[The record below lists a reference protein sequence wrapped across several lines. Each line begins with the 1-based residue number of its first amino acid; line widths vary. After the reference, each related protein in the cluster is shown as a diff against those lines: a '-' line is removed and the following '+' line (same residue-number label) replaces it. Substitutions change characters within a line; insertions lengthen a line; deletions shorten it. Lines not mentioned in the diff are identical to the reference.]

1 MALTV
6 SQAFPILLDSLIP
19 LETDRMAKASHRAS
33 VEASLQ
39 GAASFN
45 IQRFRETGSF
55 THGTGIRGHCDVDLL
70 VSISGPRPG
79 SSDTALG
86 WVKNA
91 LSTTFWNTTV
101 VIRRPTVVVLFSGGT
116 ETWEVLPAFRTSPA
130 ADTPVYDIPGASSG
144 WMSAAPTAHLD
155 YVTAVNQKDG
165 LDGGAKKLARLAKAW
180 KYYNG
185 VPISSFYLEM
195 RAAEYM
201 AVQRYF
207 DPATD
212 LCSFLEWLYTIKL
225 AQMNDPTGKASRFS
239 PCSSNATHATALSNL
254 NTAATRARKAL
265 NAQKA
270 GSQSDAF
277 AWWNLLFNRRFPS
290 R

>member
-6 SQAFPILLDSLIP
+6 AQAFPILLERLVP
-19 LETDRMAKASHRAS
+19 LESDRKAKADHRTS
-33 VEASLQ
+33 VEASLK
-39 GAASFN
+39 GAVSFN
-45 IQRFRETGSF
+45 ILLFRETGSF
-55 THGTGIRGHCDVDLL
+55 THGTGVRGHCDVDLL
-70 VSISGPRPG
+70 ASISGSRPG

-91 LSTTFWNTTV
+91 LSTTFWNSTV
-101 VIRRPTVVVLFSGGT
+101 QIRRPTVVVLFNSGT
-116 ETWEVLPAFRTSPA
+116 ETWEILPAFRTSPA
-130 ADTPVYDIPGASSG
+130 TDTPVYDIPGASSG

-155 YVTAVNQKDG
+155 YVTAVNKKAG
-165 LDGGAKKLARLAKAW
+165 LNGGAKKLARLAKAW

-185 VPISSFYLEM
+185 VPVSSFYLEM

-201 AVQRYF
+201 DVQTYF

-212 LCSFLEWLYTIKL
+212 LCGFLEWLCKIKL
-225 AQMNDPTGKASRFS
+225 AQMNDPAGKASRFS
-239 PCSSNATHATALSNL
+239 PCSSDATYATALSNL

-265 NAQKA
+265 NAQIA
-270 GSQSDAF
+270 GNQSDAF
-277 AWWNLLFNRRFPS
+277 GWWNLVFNRRFPA